1 MSVPYSTPR
10 LHGLDALRGFA
21 LLLGVALHA
30 ALSFM
35 PGAPHF
41 WIVADTSSSL
51 AMNAVFY
58 AIHPFR
64 MIVFFVLAGFFGRLL
79 CERLGPAAFARDR
92 WRRVT
97 LTLFAAWPLVFTGIV
112 LAVIWAATLKFGSLP
127 AESPPGPKFTPDD
140 FPLTHLWFLY
150 VLSLFYAAM
159 LAMRGSFGRLDRTGR
174 VVARADAWLRGLL
187 GPWAAPLLALPLAT
201 MLFAHEGWYAWF
213 GIPTP
218 DNSLYPNR
226 PALVGYGLAFAF
238 GWLLH
243 RQRDLLDR
251 IARQRRAHLL
261 VAALATTL
269 CVSLVGASPAAE
281 PAPQDAGTALY
292 ALAYATAGWAWTLAL
307 IGFALRHLSGFSAW
321 RRWLADAS
329 YFVYLAH
336 LPVVMLL
343 QVAASTLQAPWWI
356 EYPAV
361 VLVALAILLGGYQVG
376 VRHTALG
383 TWLGGRRRVSPTRAN
398 AAAGAV

>member
-1 MSVPYSTPR
+1 MSVPVQSPR

-30 ALSFM
+30 SLSFM
-35 PGAPHF
+35 PGAQYF
-41 WIVADTSSSL
+41 WIVDDTSSSV

-64 MIVFFVLAGFFGRLL
+64 MIVFFVLAGFFGRML
-79 CERLGPAAFARDR
+79 CERLGPVGFARDR
-92 WRRVT
+92 WRRVA
-97 LTLFAAWPLVFTGIV
+97 LPLLAAWPLVFTGIV
-112 LAVIWAATLKFGSLP
+112 IAVVGAAKLKFGSLP

-150 VLSLFYAAM
+150 VLCLFYAVT
-159 LAMRGSFGRLDRTGR
+159 LALRALVARLDARGAIVR
-174 VVARADAWLRGLL
+174 RADAWLRGLL
-187 GPWAAPLLALPLAT
+187 GPWAALVLALPLAT

-218 DNSLYPNR
+218 DTSLYPNR
-226 PALVGYGLAFAF
+226 PALVGYGLAFGV

-243 RQRDLLDR
+243 RQRELLDR
-251 IARQRRAHLL
+251 IARQRHAHGLL
-261 VAALATTL
+261 ALAATAL
-269 CVSLVGASPAAE
+269 SLSLVGLSPAAE
-281 PAPQDAGTALY
+281 PAPQDAHTALY
-292 ALAYATAGWAWTLAL
+292 AFAYVTSGWAWSLAL
-307 IGFALRHLSGFSAW
+307 IGYALRHASGESAL

-329 YFVYLAH
+329 YWVYLAH

-343 QVAASTLQAPWWI
+343 QVAARQFEAPWWI

-361 VLVALAILLGGYQVG
+361 VCLALALLFASYQFG

-383 TWLGGRRRVSPTRAN
+383 AWLNGRRRPARRIATAPT
-398 AAAGAV
+398 GAV

>member
-1 MSVPYSTPR
+1 MSVPMPTPR

-35 PGAPHF
+35 PGAQYF
-41 WIVADTSSSL
+41 WIVADTSSSV
-51 AMNAVFY
+51 AMNLVFY

-64 MIVFFVLAGFFGRLL
+64 MLVFFVLAGFFGRLL
-79 CERLGPAAFARDR
+79 CERLGPVAFARDR
-92 WRRVT
+92 WRRIV
-97 LTLFAAWPLVFTGIV
+97 LPLLAAWPLVFTGIV
-112 LAVIWAATLKFGSLP
+112 IAVIWAATLKFGTLP

-150 VLSLFYAAM
+150 LLSGFYIATLGVRAI
-159 LAMRGSFGRLDRTGR
+159 LARLDRR
-174 VVARADAWLRGLL
+174 DRIASRADAWLRVML
-187 GPWAAPLLALPLAT
+187 GPWAAPLLALPLAV

-218 DNSLYPNR
+218 DTTLYANR
-226 PALVGYGLAFAF
+226 PALVGYGLAFGV
-238 GWLLH
+238 GWWLH

-251 IARQRRAHLL
+251 IARQRHAHL
-261 VAALATTL
+261 ALALAASVL
-269 CVSLVGASPAAE
+269 CLTLVGLGPAAE
-281 PAPQDAGTALY
+281 PAPQDATTALY
-292 ALAYATAGWAWTLAL
+292 AFAYATSGWAWTLAL
-307 IGFALRHLSGFSAW
+307 IGLALRHLSQFSAL

-343 QVAASTLQAPWWI
+343 QVAASATHAPWWI

-361 VLVALAILLGGYQVG
+361 VVGALALLFASYQIG
-376 VRHTALG
+376 VRHTAIG
-383 TWLGGRRRVSPTRAN
+383 AWLNGRRPT
-398 AAAGAV
+398 AAVAHVPSGAV